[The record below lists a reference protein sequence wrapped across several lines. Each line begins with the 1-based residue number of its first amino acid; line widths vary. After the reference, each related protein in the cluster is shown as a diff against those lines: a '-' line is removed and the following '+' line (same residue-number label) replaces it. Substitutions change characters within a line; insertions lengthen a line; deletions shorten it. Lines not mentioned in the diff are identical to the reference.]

1 MIASGDAIV
10 ARVAVDLDNI
20 VERWMMG
27 LTIET
32 PAGQRVY
39 GINTHAAGI
48 ELKTGAGRHE
58 VEFTL
63 PRVHFAEG
71 DYVVRVG
78 IAEVPGEMMDSQA
91 QAATLQ
97 RQLTDAGQRRRGGR
111 HGGRRPVLS
120 ASPHDDVADHLVQ
133 VGVRVVAASASLPGP
148 RR

>member
-1 MIASGDAIV
+1 
-10 ARVAVDLDNI
+10 
-20 VERWMMG
+20 MMG

-58 VEFTL
+58 VEFCL

-78 IAEVPGEMMDSQA
+78 IARGTGRDDGLA
-91 QAATLQ
+91 GAGRDLQ
-97 RQLTDAGQRRRGGR
+97 RELTDAGQRRRGRR
-111 HGGRRPVLS
+111 HRHRRPLLS
-120 ASPHDDVADHLVQ
+120 TGSPAAVPAS
-133 VGVRVVAASASLPGP
+133 
-148 RR
+148 